1 MVGHTPDLS
10 PRLKLMSAAVL
21 SAVDAGTAKHLYK
34 KCLQGPLLKNR
45 TVLLVSHAIGLL
57 WRGAEYAV
65 VLDNGKVAGAGE
77 PQKLKED
84 GLFDAEEMADDGD
97 EEVAHAVP
105 QADGHVAVPEPKD
118 VSIERLEG
126 DDPEQPASQPV
137 KEPEADKFIKG
148 EHAEKGAVGTKI
160 YRTYAGYLGHPVFV
174 IFLVILFLGS
184 QASNIELTGWI
195 RSWSNSVQETQ
206 SGSGRLAAFLV
217 ETFTDKER
225 DTTMFYLGVYVAL
238 NALFGV
244 LVAARTYFLFRGS
257 LRASREMY
265 NRAVRAILGA
275 RMVFFWTQPSGTIL
289 NRLSNDV
296 QTVDQNLAEIAM
308 LLVQSVLSCVAV
320 LVVVIWATPRECRRR
335 ACLTNIF

>member
-1 MVGHTPDLS
+1 M
-10 PRLKLMSAAVL
+10 

-34 KCLQGPLLKNR
+34 QCLQGPLLKNR

-57 WRGAEYAV
+57 WRGAGYAV

-77 PQKLKED
+77 PQQLKED

-97 EEVAHAVP
+97 EEVTHAVQQP
-105 QADGHVAVPEPKD
+105 PDGHVVVPEPKD

-126 DDPEQPASQPV
+126 DDPEQAAPQPV
-137 KEPEADKFIKG
+137 KAPEADKFIKG

-160 YRTYAGYLGHPVFV
+160 YRTYTAYLGHPLFV
-174 IFLVILFLGS
+174 IFLVVLFLGS

-195 RSWSNSVQETQ
+195 RSWSNSVQEMH
-206 SGSGRLAAFLV
+206 SGSGRLAAYLV
-217 ETFTDKER
+217 ETFADKER

-296 QTVDQNLAEIAM
+296 QTVDQNLAEVAM

-320 LVVVIWATPRECRRR
+320 LVVVIWATPRES
-335 ACLTNIF
+335 AATSDVFPPD